1 MSTWRTV
8 ITENQLTTWPSAM
21 TLRSW
26 ARTTSRPEV
35 EFLHLL
41 LRRERH
47 SSSIVNSRYCRIDFR
62 PGVSIAT
69 AGMRSYDVTLY
80 LMWRQFSIRRCQR
93 SGGERRC
100 ITTARISNRCAQFV
114 RFRAVTRTVNE
125 WMNEWKCNDF
135 KCVRKPT
142 WSRLD
147 LTQHV
152 NKSSRWAVRQKRVK
166 IRHFQTKNFLGRP
179 STFSTVNRRMKLG
192 LHLRVHPPAKL
203 LATPGQ
209 FSGDRAPWWGVWLWA
224 AILRT
229 PLLFGPLL
237 FRWYSDM
244 SK

>member
-35 EFLHLL
+35 EFLHRL

-80 LMWRQFSIRRCQR
+80 LMWRQFKLGVAR
-93 SGGERRC
+93 GEEGSVDAFPRLEYQ
-100 ITTARISNRCAQFV
+100 TDVPSLWVLDLLHALWM
-114 RFRAVTRTVNE
+114 NE

-135 KCVRKPT
+135 KCVWQPT
-142 WSRLD
+142 RSRLD

-152 NKSSRWAVRQKRVK
+152 NKSSLWAVRQKRVK
-166 IRHFQTKNFLGRP
+166 IRYFQTK
-179 STFSTVNRRMKLG
+179 KI
-192 LHLRVHPPAKL
+192 
-203 LATPGQ
+203 
-209 FSGDRAPWWGVWLWA
+209 SGEAQHV
-224 AILRT
+224 
-229 PLLFGPLL
+229 
-237 FRWYSDM
+237 
-244 SK
+244 